1 MQEIEMKKITTIK
14 NIVCMR
20 SQDFIQ
26 ELTETTNILQQDGQ
40 EVDIQ
45 YSYDTKGIYTALIIG
60 RK

>member
-1 MQEIEMKKITTIK
+1 MKKITTIK